1 MVEGEINEVFGDSC
15 GSAAVFVWANPGCV
29 GSLHCNGS
37 RWQRECRALVIDFE
51 GNLQTLKIKKETTE
65 VISFLNSGRGERIRT
80 SDSYVP
86 NVVLYQAELHP
97 AIGSDLSLVSAI
109 SLN

>member
-1 MVEGEINEVFGDSC
+1 MSRRKQGEARKLSN
-15 GSAAVFVWANPGCV
+15 
-29 GSLHCNGS
+29 SL
-37 RWQRECRALVIDFE
+37 
-51 GNLQTLKIKKETTE
+51 NLKGIYRHLEIKKETTE
-65 VISFLNSGRGERIRT
+65 VISFLKSGRGERIRT